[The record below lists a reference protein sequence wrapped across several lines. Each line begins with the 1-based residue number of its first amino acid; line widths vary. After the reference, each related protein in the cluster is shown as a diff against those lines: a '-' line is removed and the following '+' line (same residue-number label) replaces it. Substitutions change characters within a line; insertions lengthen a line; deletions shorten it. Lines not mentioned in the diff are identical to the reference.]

1 MKVRA
6 IRFCT
11 VTAQSE
17 ELIRFFRDGLGLA
30 GHEAADHA
38 SEGAVFPAGESCIEI
53 WKEGP
58 DMPAGTMLQI
68 LVDDAD
74 SLAQQARAN
83 GLEPEGPLDA
93 HGERAYFVLAPTGLP
108 VTFQSSLLGA

>member
-6 IRFCT
+6 IRFCS
-11 VTAQSE
+11 VSAQSD
-17 ELIRFFRDGLGLA
+17 ELIRFLRDGLGLPA
-30 GHEAADHA
+30 REASDHA

-58 DMPAGTMLQI
+58 DMPAGMMLQI

-93 HGERAYFVLAPTGLP
+93 HGERAYFLLAPTGLP